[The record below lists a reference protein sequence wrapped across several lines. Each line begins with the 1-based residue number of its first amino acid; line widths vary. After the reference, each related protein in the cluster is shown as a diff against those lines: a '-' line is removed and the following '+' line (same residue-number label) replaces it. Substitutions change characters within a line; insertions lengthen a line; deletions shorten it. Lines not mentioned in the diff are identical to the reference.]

1 MWETIRNVLT
11 SENACEILFF
21 LAVLIVAAILFIKT
35 GAVTIRTKHVRIGK
49 EEAEREVIRR
59 QVEAAHD
66 FIMSIE
72 GKIKA
77 DTSQYNGYFIK
88 YILERVYDKA
98 IEWIMFNHITNSTLY
113 VQDKQDTICN
123 LIYTFAVGDEYKTP
137 EFKGRVCN
145 WVAELIDRLITTR
158 EIYSKVNRG
167 NE

>member
-1 MWETIRNVLT
+1 MWEAISNVLT
-11 SENACEILFF
+11 SPHASEILHT
-21 LAVLIVAAILFIKT
+21 LVIVLVAAIVLVKT
-35 GAVTIRTKHVRIGK
+35 GAVTVRTKHVRIGRA
-49 EEAEREVIRR
+49 EAEREVIRR

-77 DTSQYNGYFIK
+77 DTTQYNGYFTK

-123 LIYTFAVGDEYKTP
+123 LIYTFDVGEDFKTP
-137 EFKGRVCN
+137 EFKKRMCN
-145 WVAELIDRLITTR
+145 WVAELIDRLIKTR
-158 EIYSKVNRG
+158 EIYSKQG
-167 NE
+167 E

>member
-1 MWETIRNVLT
+1 MWEAISNVLT
-11 SENACEILFF
+11 SPNAREIMHTLVI
-21 LAVLIVAAILFIKT
+21 VLVAAIVLVKT
-35 GAVTIRTKHVRIGK
+35 GAVTVRTKHVRIGRA
-49 EEAEREVIRR
+49 EAERKVIRR

-77 DTSQYNGYFIK
+77 DTTQYNGYFTK

-123 LIYTFAVGDEYKTP
+123 LIYTFDVAEDFKTP
-137 EFKGRVCN
+137 EFKKRMCN
-145 WVAELIDRLITTR
+145 WVAELIDRLIKTR
-158 EIYSKVNRG
+158 EIYSKQG
-167 NE
+167 E